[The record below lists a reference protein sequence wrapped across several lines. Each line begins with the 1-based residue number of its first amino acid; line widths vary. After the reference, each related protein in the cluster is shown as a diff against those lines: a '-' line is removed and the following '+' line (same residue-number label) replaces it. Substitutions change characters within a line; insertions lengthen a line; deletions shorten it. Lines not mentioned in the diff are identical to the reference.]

1 MPETSPNTTQM
12 KKINALQSR
21 FIDAQAALKQFI
33 FGQDL
38 VIEQVMTAL
47 LSGGHVLLVG
57 LPGLAKTMLVTS
69 LASVTGLKSA
79 RIQSTP
85 DLMPGDI
92 LGIEVLDEDSK
103 GKRNFRFVKGPIFTN
118 LLIADEI
125 NRASPRTQSA
135 LLQAMQEKHV
145 TVAGKD
151 HKIPDPFHVIATQN
165 PIEQDGTYPLPE
177 AQLDRFFM
185 EIHVDYPS
193 REVEKQMLALTGQ
206 AKPKLT
212 SVMSAKEFQE
222 AQALIHDIPVGEKVV
237 DAILELIAQLR
248 PNETSHAQIKELVEW
263 APGPRGSQALLVGA
277 KARAFLRGENAASI
291 EDVIE
296 LAVPVLQHRMA
307 LSFAARSENL
317 SAKKLIE
324 EICAGL

>member
-1 MPETSPNTTQM
+1 MPETSTTPTQM

-21 FIDAQAALKQFI
+21 FTQAQDSLKHFI

-69 LASVTGLKSA
+69 LASVTGLKSS

-92 LGIEVLDEDSK
+92 LGVEILDEDAK
-103 GKRNFRFVKGPIFTN
+103 GKRSFRFVKGPVFTN

-151 HKIPDPFHVIATQN
+151 HKIPAPFHVIATQN

-185 EIHVDYPS
+185 EIHVDYPA
-193 REVEKQMLALTGQ
+193 REAEKQMLGLTGQ
-206 AKPKLT
+206 ALPKLKP
-212 SVMSAKEFQE
+212 VMSAKEFQD
-222 AQALIHDIPVGEKVV
+222 AQASIHDIPVGEKVV
-237 DAILELIAQLR
+237 DSILELISQLR
-248 PNETSHAQIKELVEW
+248 PDDTKHAQVKELVEW
-263 APGPRGSQALLVGA
+263 APGPRGSQALLIGA
-277 KARAFLRGENAASI
+277 KARAFLRGQEAASI
-291 EDVIE
+291 EDVLDI
-296 LAVPVLQHRMA
+296 AVPVLQHRMA
-307 LSFAARSENL
+307 LSFAARSENIT
-317 SAKKLIE
+317 AKKLIE